1 MTDSTD
7 TKPDSINGDQIP
19 WYRWRWL
26 FFTCFVLFFPAAII
40 IGVTGDIYCNN
51 KGEITKLRPLIKI
64 VTLVVGGL
72 LLAKNILLPYF
83 V

>member
-26 FFTCFVLFFPAAII
+26 FFTTFVVFFPAALI
-40 IGVTGDIYCNN
+40 IGLTGDIYCNT
-51 KGEITKLRPLIKI
+51 KGEITKLSTTIKVI
-64 VTLVVGGL
+64 TLVAGGL
-72 LLAKNILLPYF
+72 LLAKNIFLPYF
-83 V
+83 A